1 MDNSAAKDTLE
12 KSWVH
17 NNCIKPSEYVYLQ
30 IKVKKYMIQSAKM
43 SHIALCIVKYIHEKN
58 KQIHLHINI
67 YYKIEIHVF

>member
-17 NNCIKPSEYVYLQ
+17 NHFVKHFYLQ
-30 IKVKKYMIQSAKM
+30 IKVKCRTTSGK
-43 SHIALCIVKYIHEKN
+43 IALCTVKHIYEKN

-67 YYKIEIHVF
+67 YYKIKIPFFNV

>member
-17 NNCIKPSEYVYLQ
+17 NHFVKHFYLQ
-30 IKVKKYMIQSAKM
+30 IKVNKCTTTSGKM
-43 SHIALCIVKYIHEKN
+43 SHIALCTVKHIHEKN

-67 YYKIEIHVF
+67 YYEIKIPFF